1 MELPASTTIANEKI
15 VRLIQITDCHLG
27 PSSDE
32 LLLGVNTDQSLDDV
46 LDLIAAE
53 QPAFDAIVCTGDIA
67 SAGHENCYRR
77 FLNRIHDYF
86 SAPLGWL
93 PGNHDSAAIMA
104 QLVHERRPESRLMK
118 VGNWLLPL
126 LDSSVPGETYG
137 HLAEHEL
144 NFLRETLESNPERPT
159 LVMLHHQPVP
169 VGSQWIDQYI
179 LKNADKLFALLEQH
193 PQVKAVSWGHVH
205 QSYES
210 DYKGLQLLATPATSV
225 QFKPHSS
232 EFAVDDTLPGYRW
245 FDLHPDGRLETG
257 ISRVNGKHYNIDF
270 QSNGY

>member
-1 MELPASTTIANEKI
+1 MDFSASTTTANENN

-27 PSSDE
+27 PLSDE

-46 LDLIAAE
+46 LDLIVEE
-53 QPAFDAIVCTGDIA
+53 QPSFDAVVCTGDIA

-77 FLNRIHDYF
+77 FLDRVHEYF

-93 PGNHDSAAIMA
+93 PGNHDSAAIMS
-104 QLVHERRPESRLMK
+104 QVVHRRRPEDRLMT

-137 HLAEHEL
+137 HLADREL
-144 NFLRETLESNPERPT
+144 KFLQETLESNPELPT

-179 LKNADKLFALLEQH
+179 LKNAAQLFALLEQH

-205 QSYES
+205 QSYDGE
-210 DYKGLQLLATPATSV
+210 YKGLQLFATPATSV
-225 QFKPHSS
+225 QFKPRSR
-232 EFAVDDTLPGYRW
+232 EFAVDGTMPGYRW

-257 ISRVNGKHYNIDF
+257 VSRVSGKQYDIDF